1 MIFVWD
7 LFIYLFSPTRVNSP
21 TSKFSAS
28 PVRAKSKSRIFCF
41 VSKHGGARG
50 WDASHRSA
58 PRRRGMRAAN
68 CSSVPGAGGA
78 FPGGSAE
85 LCTYLHL
92 RSDRSECTGKL
103 AETKDAL
110 YSSVLHLAPIFS
122 SRRGGKRPQSAPS
135 PNSARALKAPGGA
148 RVFPRYHRYM
158 RLPEA
163 SSPRWKNSAQLS
175 ALLLCLAALFRSGD
189 KSPK

>member
-1 MIFVWD
+1 M
-7 LFIYLFSPTRVNSP
+7 
-21 TSKFSAS
+21 
-28 PVRAKSKSRIFCF
+28 
-41 VSKHGGARG
+41 KHGGAPG
-50 WDASHRSA
+50 WDASFRSA
-58 PRRRGMRAAN
+58 PRRRGTRAAN

-92 RSDRSECTGKL
+92 GSDRSERIGKL
-103 AETKDAL
+103 AEKKKKDAF
-110 YSSVLHLAPIFS
+110 YSSVLHFAPIFS
-122 SRRGGKRPQSAPS
+122 SRKGGKRPRNTPS

-148 RVFPRYHRYM
+148 RVFPRYHYM